1 MIYSKATEY
10 ALNAL
15 VYLAEQA
22 PDDRNGVHQIADALD
37 IPGHFLGKILQDLRK
52 EKIVESSRGR
62 SGGFRLARA
71 PAEIGLYYVVSVLED
86 LQRYEMCIFDEYEC
100 TVDRPC
106 SMVCEWN
113 AVKNHITGFL
123 QNHSLADLQM
133 VRQFRADLD
142 IPK

>member
-22 PDDRNGVHQIADALD
+22 PDARNGVHQIADALD

-52 EKIVESSRGR
+52 EEIVESIRGR
-62 SGGFRLARA
+62 SGGFRLAQA
-71 PAEIGLYYVVSVLED
+71 PADIGLYDVVSTLED
-86 LQRYEMCIFDEYEC
+86 MQRYEMCIFDEFEC

-113 AVKNHITGFL
+113 AVKNCITDFL
-123 QNHSLADLQM
+123 QNHSLADLRM
-133 VRQFRADLD
+133 VRQFRSELE
-142 IPK
+142 IP